1 MQVYYIS
8 GSNNYTIRTEQLAN
22 TSSLSIH
29 LQDMYLLTN
38 TSQSLSA
45 SAWDSYE
52 SMLTFPLTIPS
63 ASVGS
68 EYRAYIK
75 SGSCSVWHGSISVM
89 KAQVSESKSNYENQN
104 DGYISNLS
112 DNEYIIMD

>member
-8 GSNNYTIRTEQLAN
+8 GSNNYTIRTEQLTN

-45 SAWDSYE
+45 SAWNEYE
-52 SMLTFPLTIPS
+52 SMLTFPLTIAS

-68 EYRAYIK
+68 EYRVYIK

-89 KAQVSESKSNYENQN
+89 KAQATSSKSNYENQN

>member
-1 MQVYYIS
+1 MQVYYLS
-8 GSNNYTIRTEQLAN
+8 GSNSYTLRTEQLAN

-38 TSQSLSA
+38 TSQSISA

-68 EYRAYIK
+68 EYRAYIT
-75 SGSCSVWHGSISVM
+75 SGSCSVWHGSI
-89 KAQVSESKSNYENQN
+89 QVYQSQSLFSKSNYENQN
-104 DGYISNLS
+104 NEYISKLS